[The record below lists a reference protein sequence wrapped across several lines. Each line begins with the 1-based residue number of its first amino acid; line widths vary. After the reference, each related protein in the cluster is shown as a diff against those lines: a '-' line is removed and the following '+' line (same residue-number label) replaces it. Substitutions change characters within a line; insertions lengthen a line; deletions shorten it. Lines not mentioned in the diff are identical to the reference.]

1 MDLNVSESPTVGIQR
16 YGKNHELGHPMR
28 QAYQEDFDGHDAGAL
43 ARTFP
48 YYYAPNPF
56 DGFRDFQGLENRRDF
71 EQFDAQ
77 DPGQYHGQY
86 KAEDQNGY
94 RAQEHIEEEGEDG
107 LLYGIQDEG
116 QYNAEEY
123 SKEDEQYYDQNDDQE
138 DDDQE
143 YDSQAEGQHEP
154 EDESPAATGML
165 KTLSHNKGFELTTI
179 GAVPRALYQK
189 GIEKLKQGGLY
200 RGLITSEEDY
210 YARFRI
216 QDEAM
221 EMKRAGA
228 PIDISEMTDVQ
239 KQFWAG
245 KLFLAFKN
253 TDDIQDKPGKNGRL
267 AQAAMR
273 LKTNYYPDEA
283 IEEACWKV
291 VVSFSCEIS
300 WGIFHLDC
308 S

>member
-1 MDLNVSESPTVGIQR
+1 MDLNISESPTVGIQR
-16 YGKNHELGHPMR
+16 YEKNHELGHPMR

-56 DGFRDFQGLENRRDF
+56 DGFRNFQGLENRRDF

-86 KAEDQNGY
+86 KAEDQNRY

-138 DDDQE
+138 DDGQE

-154 EDESPAATGML
+154 EDESPAAIGTL

-189 GIEKLKQGGLY
+189 GSEKLKQGGLY
-200 RGLITSEEDY
+200 RGLITS
-210 YARFRI
+210 
-216 QDEAM
+216 
-221 EMKRAGA
+221 
-228 PIDISEMTDVQ
+228 DVQ

-291 VVSFSCEIS
+291 VVSSSCEIS